1 MTPLCVIGETVVR
14 QSRDDVVAV
23 YLGGSDMNVRVTN
36 KGDNTGTIWVCA
48 EHAFHEPARLVVI
61 YDDPRLNNRETQDDK
76 PKKVR
81 RHG

>member
-1 MTPLCVIGETVVR
+1 MTPLCVIGETIVR

-23 YLGGSDMNVRVTN
+23 YLGGA
-36 KGDNTGTIWVCA
+36 IWVCA
-48 EHAFHEPARLVVI
+48 EHAFHE
-61 YDDPRLNNRETQDDK
+61 LNNRETQDDK